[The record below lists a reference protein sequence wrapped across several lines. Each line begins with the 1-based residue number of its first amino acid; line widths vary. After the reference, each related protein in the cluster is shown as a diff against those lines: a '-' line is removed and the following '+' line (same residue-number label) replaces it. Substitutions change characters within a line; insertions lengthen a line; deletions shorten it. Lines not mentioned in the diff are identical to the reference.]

1 MPVAASRRVG
11 SGFLRCPIHRSWR
24 TLAAIIVCTWS
35 LAISVQ
41 VFGGEPAPAILGVLA
56 GEVKVIPPEGGVP
69 KPASNGMT
77 VAVGTR
83 VQTGKKSTALVT
95 FLDGSTLTVQPESD
109 VTVKQ
114 ADVGKKRSRVTVGV
128 NVGTVWAR
136 VVKLVDPEP
145 DSSFSLQSNT
155 ATATVHD
162 GLIGARQELDNT
174 FTCWTRAGDLWVLE
188 PTGRARAILKPG
200 QMDIVKAGAPSN
212 PQAFFSNH
220 SALRVETPVSVLP
233 VILMPD
239 RARMAGFTDPDT
251 DVNEV
256 FGSYTGMDGQGHR
269 VVEVPAGVSGPF
281 TLILQ
286 GEQDGPF
293 LIRIGALYK
302 GVPVDQH
309 QVSGTLQRGARLAA
323 QLTQQLEGMTNDA
336 KTAKMSGVMIGPL
349 ESTDLQLP
357 GRVGVL
363 EKP

>member
-1 MPVAASRRVG
+1 MSVAVSRRAG
-11 SGFLRCPIHRSWR
+11 SGFFRCPFHLSWR
-24 TLAAIIVCTWS
+24 TLAPILVCTWS
-35 LAISVQ
+35 LAVSVQ

-56 GEVKVIPPEGGVP
+56 GEVNIIPPGGGVA

-77 VAVGTR
+77 VTVGTR

-136 VVKLVDPEP
+136 VVKLVDPE
-145 DSSFSLQSNT
+145 SSYSLQSNT

-162 GLIGARQELDNT
+162 GLIGARQEPDNT

-220 SALRVETPVSVLP
+220 SALRVRHRSPCCRSSSCRTGPGWRALP
-233 VILMPD
+233 T
-239 RARMAGFTDPDT
+239 RTRT
-251 DVNEV
+251 
-256 FGSYTGMDGQGHR
+256 
-269 VVEVPAGVSGPF
+269 
-281 TLILQ
+281 
-286 GEQDGPF
+286 
-293 LIRIGALYK
+293 
-302 GVPVDQH
+302 
-309 QVSGTLQRGARLAA
+309 
-323 QLTQQLEGMTNDA
+323 
-336 KTAKMSGVMIGPL
+336 
-349 ESTDLQLP
+349 
-357 GRVGVL
+357 
-363 EKP
+363 

>member
-114 ADVGKKRSRVTVGV
+114 ADVGKKRSRVIVGV

-136 VVKLVDPEP
+136 VVKLVDPE
-145 DSSFSLQSNT
+145 SSFSLQSNT

-162 GLIGARQELDNT
+162 GLIGARQEPDST

-239 RARMAGFTDPDT
+239 RARMAGFTDPET
-251 DVNEV
+251 EVNQV
-256 FGSYTGMDGQGHR
+256 FGSYTGIDGEGHR

-336 KTAKMSGVMIGPL
+336 KTAKVSGVMIGPL

-357 GRVGVL
+357 GKVGVP
-363 EKP
+363 ENP

>member
-1 MPVAASRRVG
+1 VSTW
-11 SGFLRCPIHRSWR
+11 C
-24 TLAAIIVCTWS
+24 LAV
-35 LAISVQ
+35 SVQ
-41 VFGGEPAPAILGVLA
+41 VFGGEPAPAVLSVLA
-56 GEVKVIPPEGGVP
+56 GEVKIIPPEGGVA
-69 KPASNGMT
+69 KPASHGMT

-83 VQTGKKSTALVT
+83 VQTGKKSTALIT

-109 VTVKQ
+109 VMVKQ

-136 VVKLVDPEP
+136 VVKLVDPE
-145 DSSFSLQSNT
+145 SSFSLQSNT

-162 GLIGARQELDNT
+162 GLIGGRQEPDNT
-174 FTCWTRAGDLWVLE
+174 FTCWTRAGDLWVVE
-188 PTGRARAILKPG
+188 PTGRVRAILKPG

-239 RARMAGFTDPDT
+239 RARMAGFTDPET
-251 DVNEV
+251 EVNQV
-256 FGSYTGMDGQGHR
+256 FGSYTGMDGEGRR

-293 LIRIGALYK
+293 LISIGALYK

-323 QLTQQLEGMTNDA
+323 QLTQQLQGIATDE
-336 KTAKMSGVMIGPL
+336 KTARVSGVMIGPL

-357 GRVGVL
+357 GKVGAL
-363 EKP
+363 EKR

>member
-1 MPVAASRRVG
+1 MSVVASRRAAF
-11 SGFLRCPIHRSWR
+11 GFFRCPFHLSWR
-24 TLAAIIVCTWS
+24 TLAPILVCTWS
-35 LAISVQ
+35 LAVSVQ
-41 VFGGEPAPAILGVLA
+41 VFGGEPAPAILGVLD
-56 GEVKVIPPEGGVP
+56 GEVKVIPPEGGVA

-77 VAVGTR
+77 VTVGTR

-109 VTVKQ
+109 VTIKQ
-114 ADVGKKRSRVTVGV
+114 ADVGKKRSHVIVGV

-136 VVKLVDPEP
+136 VVKLVDPE
-145 DSSFSLQSNT
+145 STFSLQSNT

-162 GLIGARQELDNT
+162 GLIGARQEPDNT

-239 RARMAGFTDPDT
+239 RVRMAGFTDPDT
-251 DVNEV
+251 DVNHV
-256 FGSYTGMDGQGHR
+256 FGSYTGIDGEGQR

-323 QLTQQLEGMTNDA
+323 QLTLQLEGMTNDA
-336 KTAKMSGVMIGPL
+336 KTAKVSGVMIGPL

-357 GRVGVL
+357 GKVGVP
-363 EKP
+363 ENP

>member
-1 MPVAASRRVG
+1 MSVAASRRAG
-11 SGFLRCPIHRSWR
+11 SGFFLSWR
-24 TLAAIIVCTWS
+24 TLAPILVCTWS
-35 LAISVQ
+35 LAVSVQ

-56 GEVKVIPPEGGVP
+56 GEVKVIPPEGGVA

-77 VAVGTR
+77 VTVGTR

-109 VTVKQ
+109 VTVRQ

-136 VVKLVDPEP
+136 VVKLVDPE
-145 DSSFSLQSNT
+145 SSFSLQSNT

-162 GLIGARQELDNT
+162 GLIGARQEPDNT
-174 FTCWTRAGDLWVLE
+174 FTCWTRSGDLWVLE
-188 PTGRARAILKPG
+188 PTGRARTILKPG

-239 RARMAGFTDPDT
+239 RARMAGFTDPGT
-251 DVNEV
+251 DVNQV
-256 FGSYTGMDGQGHR
+256 FGSYTGMDGDGQR

-336 KTAKMSGVMIGPL
+336 KTAKVSGVMIGPL
-349 ESTDLQLP
+349 EPTDLQLP
-357 GRVGVL
+357 GKVGVL

>member
-1 MPVAASRRVG
+1 MSLATSRQAAS
-11 SGFLRCPIHRSWR
+11 GFFRCPFHLSWR
-24 TLAAIIVCTWS
+24 MLAPIMVWTWS
-35 LAISVQ
+35 LAVSVQ
-41 VFGGEPAPAILGVLA
+41 VFGGEPAPAVLGVLA
-56 GEVKVIPPEGGVP
+56 GEVKIIPPEGGVA

-109 VTVKQ
+109 VTLKQ
-114 ADVGKKRSRVTVGV
+114 ADVGKTRSRVTVGV

-136 VVKLVDPEP
+136 VVKLVDPE
-145 DSSFSLQSNT
+145 SSFSLQSNT

-162 GLIGARQELDNT
+162 GLIGARQEPDNT

-188 PTGRARAILKPG
+188 PTGHARAILKPG

-233 VILMPD
+233 VIFMPD

-251 DVNEV
+251 DVNQV
-256 FGSYTGMDGQGHR
+256 FGSYTGMDGEGHR

-323 QLTQQLEGMTNDA
+323 QLTQHLEGMTNDA
-336 KTAKMSGVMIGPL
+336 KTAKVSGVMIGPL

-357 GRVGVL
+357 GKVGVP
-363 EKP
+363 ENP

>member
-1 MPVAASRRVG
+1 
-11 SGFLRCPIHRSWR
+11 
-24 TLAAIIVCTWS
+24 VCTWN
-35 LAISVQ
+35 LALSVQ

-56 GEVKVIPPEGGVP
+56 GEVKIIPPEGGIA

-77 VAVGTR
+77 VTVGTR

-114 ADVGKKRSRVTVGV
+114 AEVGKKRSRVTVGV
-128 NVGTVWAR
+128 NMGTVWAR
-136 VVKLVDPEP
+136 VAKLVDPE
-145 DSSFSLQSNT
+145 SSFSLQSNT

-162 GLIGARQELDNT
+162 GLIGARQEPDNT

-188 PTGRARAILKPG
+188 LTGRARTILKPG
-200 QMDIVKAGAPSN
+200 QMDIVKAGGPSN

-251 DVNEV
+251 DVNQV
-256 FGSYTGMDGQGHR
+256 FGSYTGMDGEGHR

-286 GEQDGPF
+286 GEEDGPF

-309 QVSGTLQRGARLAA
+309 QVSGTLQRGARLAV

-336 KTAKMSGVMIGPL
+336 KTAKVSGVLVGPL
-349 ESTDLQLP
+349 ESTGLQLP
-357 GRVGVL
+357 GKVGVP
-363 EKP
+363 ENP